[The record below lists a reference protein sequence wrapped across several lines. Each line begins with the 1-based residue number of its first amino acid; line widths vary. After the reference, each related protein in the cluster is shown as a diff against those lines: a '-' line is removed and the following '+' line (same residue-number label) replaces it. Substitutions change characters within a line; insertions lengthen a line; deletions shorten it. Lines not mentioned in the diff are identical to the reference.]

1 MVKTPKKPSPFSD
14 HSDSGNSCFSSQPD
28 SEDEEL
34 MVDSEGEDEVI
45 EVSMEEPAPSKK
57 QPARPTKQP
66 AQPERQLFLRQSSS
80 SKKPVN
86 VFLRSFFNIET
97 LSDGRKHITCL
108 HPGCDFKKKVKV
120 FNATIC
126 RAHLVNNC
134 AGIDI
139 ATRFRLLDS
148 ECANHLCISSIV
160 QHLTYR
166 DHYC

>member
-28 SEDEEL
+28 SGDEDL
-34 MVDSEGEDEVI
+34 LVDSEAEDEVTAVCI
-45 EVSMEEPAPSKK
+45 VEPA
-57 QPARPTKQP
+57 QPKKQP
-66 AQPERQLFLRQSSS
+66 AQPERQLSLCQSSS

-86 VFLRSFFNIET
+86 VFLRSFFDIET
-97 LSDGRKHITCL
+97 LSDGRKHITGL
-108 HPGCDFKKKVKV
+108 HPGCDFNKKVKV

-160 QHLTYR
+160 QHLTCR
-166 DHYC
+166 DNYC